1 MKPEIGDKTVH
12 IVELISALAVAI
24 TGIFLTLTGLN
35 VFPFSIDKC
44 WLMSV
49 YICLFIISLAA
60 SVAQKNAIGIFFC
73 CIFALLII
81 AQTFVLIGY
90 SHRTIYPIYIIAIP
104 FGCIGGALQ
113 SPYARKVCL
122 IMLAIIG
129 AGLLL
134 LLESTGVLSI
144 KIILPLIAAY
154 FGVLGVIY
162 ATVLLKKDNL
172 HNKEY
177 E

>member
-1 MKPEIGDKTVH
+1 MKPVIGDKTVH
-12 IVELISALAVAI
+12 VVELISAAAVAI
-24 TGIFLTLTGLN
+24 TGIFLTLVAFNL
-35 VFPFSIDKC
+35 FPFSIDKC
-44 WLMSV
+44 WLISV
-49 YICLFIISLAA
+49 YICIFIISLVVAI
-60 SVAQKNAIGIFFC
+60 AQKNSIGIFFC
-73 CIFALLII
+73 LIFAMLII
-81 AQTFVLIGY
+81 AQAFVLIGY
-90 SHRTIYPIYIIAIP
+90 SHRNIYPIYIIALP
-104 FGCIGGALQ
+104 LGCIGGTIR
-113 SPYARKVCL
+113 SEYARKVFA

-162 ATVLLKKDNL
+162 ATVRLKKGNL